1 MYDALE
7 WVAPLLQHCQA
18 EERSEASYVQ
28 RHKREP
34 SLRPYSVCTLQV
46 VACCSSRVLQPD
58 LRRVR
63 SRSSVRLHAEPG
75 TKEAS
80 TESAVPAEEQGDDMD
95 LVSHSLAHDTCLFY
109 L

>member
-18 EERSEASYVQ
+18 EEPSEASYVQ
-28 RHKREP
+28 RHKRE
-34 SLRPYSVCTLQV
+34 PYSVCTLQV

-75 TKEAS
+75 TKEVS
-80 TESAVPAEEQGDDMD
+80 TESAVPAEEQGDDLD
-95 LVSHSLAHDTCLFY
+95 LVSHSLAHDKGLCNL
-109 L
+109 